1 MSHLPLSRR
10 RLLKLTAATSAL
22 LMPVIRSTRAEAA
35 TALPK
40 RLVFFHTPLG
50 TIRENYAPSGT
61 ETAFTLSP
69 ILQPLAPYKEHLLV
83 IDGIDFGTRS
93 HNHHEPGSMLTGIY
107 CTGADGTSKHA
118 NISLDQY
125 IRSKLPGSVPVKSLE
140 LMTFDRKPSRLDADR
155 HLFSAGGPGLPVI
168 PEGDPRAAFD
178 RVFAN
183 AVPGAGGGGTP
194 TADPALQALRADR
207 RSVLDVVSKDLQ
219 ALRPRLSAREKA
231 KLDQHLTAIR
241 ELELRVA
248 ESGPPDSEPTEM
260 GAVCTVPTRPG
271 AQAVYENNT
280 LPTRLKLNIEITA
293 YAMACDQIR
302 VAVLGNEQ
310 GQGRASPVWVGFNTN
325 WHDAF
330 THDTGGRAQHTAIHK
345 WYVQQFAYLVSLFKS
360 IPEGDG
366 TLLDNSALVM
376 FSEQGCRYLNLGSQY
391 THHSAKDLPFVVAGS
406 CGGYFKQNRYV
417 NAGGVLYNK
426 FLINCLHAMGYAENG
441 FGKLSATPI
450 ANLIA

>member
-1 MSHLPLSRR
+1 MSFLPLSRR
-10 RLLKLTAATSAL
+10 RMLKLSAAGSAL
-22 LMPVIRSTRAEAA
+22 LLPVLRSTRAEAA
-35 TALPK
+35 TTLPK

-50 TIRENYAPSGT
+50 TIRENYAPTGT
-61 ETAFTLSP
+61 ETAFNLSP
-69 ILQPLAPYKEHLLV
+69 ILQPLSPFKNDLLV
-83 IDGIDFGTRS
+83 IDGIDFGTRA
-93 HNHHEPGSMLTGIY
+93 HNHHEPGAMLTGIY
-107 CTGADGTSKHA
+107 CSGADGTSQHT

-125 IRSKLPGSVPVKSLE
+125 VKSKLPSSVPLKSLE

-155 HLFSAGGPGLPVI
+155 HLLSAGGPGLPVI

-178 RVFAN
+178 RVFAGV
-183 AVPGAGGGGTP
+183 VPGTGGGT
-194 TADPALQALRADR
+194 TAVDPAVEALRADR
-207 RSVLDVVSKDLQ
+207 RSVLDVVSKELTS
-219 ALRPRLSAREKA
+219 LHGRLSAKERA
-231 KLDQHLTAIR
+231 KLDQHMTAIR

-248 ESGPPDSEPTEM
+248 ESGPADPAPTDP
-260 GAVCTVPTRPG
+260 GAACTVPTRPA

-302 VAVLGNEQ
+302 VAVLGNET
-310 GQGRASPVWVGFNTN
+310 GQGRASPIWVGFNSN

-345 WYVQQFAYLVSLFKS
+345 WYVEQFAYLVGLFKS

-366 TLLDNSALVM
+366 TMLDNTALVM

-406 CGGYFKQNRYV
+406 CGGYFKQNRFV
-417 NAGGVLYNK
+417 NAGGALYNK
-426 FLINCLHAMGYAENG
+426 FLINCLHAMGYPESG
-441 FGKLSATPI
+441 FGKLSASPI
-450 ANLIA
+450 TSIIA